1 MDHTITTNH
10 IISNDISAD
19 LMTDKFLCQIAA
31 ESIDFLK
38 KVNTATFLTTIY
50 IHIYRKIFENIII
63 VCKIILVVF

>member
-31 ESIDFLK
+31 ESIDF
-38 KVNTATFLTTIY
+38 
-50 IHIYRKIFENIII
+50 
-63 VCKIILVVF
+63 